1 MAKESVTFRIE
12 PAARESLDAI
22 AAATN
27 QDRSGVINE
36 ALNAYVDL
44 YKWQVDHIREGIRQ
58 ADAGQFASDAR
69 VKRVVSRLKG
79 KARR

>member
-1 MAKESVTFRIE
+1 MPKETVTFRIE
-12 PAARESLDAI
+12 PATRESLDAI

-36 ALNAYVDL
+36 ALKAYVDL
-44 YKWQVDHIREGIRQ
+44 YQWQIDHIREGIRQ
-58 ADAGQFASDAR
+58 ADAGQFAGDAR
-69 VKRVVSRLKG
+69 VNRVLSRLTG

>member
-1 MAKESVTFRIE
+1 MYDMAKETVTFRIE
-12 PAARESLDAI
+12 PATRESLDAI

-44 YKWQVDHIREGIRQ
+44 YQWQVDHIVRVSGRQ
-58 ADAGQFASDAR
+58 MPASSPATP
-69 VKRVVSRLKG
+69 
-79 KARR
+79 A

>member
-1 MAKESVTFRIE
+1 MAKDTVTFRIE
-12 PAARESLDAI
+12 PATKESLDAI

-44 YKWQVDHIREGIRQ
+44 YQWQADHIREGIRQ
-58 ADAGQFASDAR
+58 ADAGEFVSDAR
-69 VKRVVSRLKG
+69 VKRVLSKLTG
-79 KARR
+79 KRR

>member
-1 MAKESVTFRIE
+1 MAKETVTFRIE
-12 PAARESLDAI
+12 PATRESLDAI

-44 YKWQVDHIREGIRQ
+44 YQWQVDHIREGIRQ
-58 ADAGQFASDAR
+58 ADAGQFASDTR
-69 VKRVVSRLKG
+69 VNRVLSRLRG
-79 KARR
+79 KTRR

>member
-1 MAKESVTFRIE
+1 MAKETVTFRIE
-12 PAARESLDAI
+12 PATRESLDAI
-22 AAATN
+22 AVATN

-44 YKWQVDHIREGIRQ
+44 YQWQVDHIREGIRQ

-69 VKRVVSRLKG
+69 VNRVLSRLRG